1 MEIARVGKIEIHS
14 KMGKH
19 NTRKRTIRGG
29 EFLGEGA
36 QGKAYNAGC
45 GTKGESLCTLLTE
58 SAITEITLYTEK
70 GPVHINTPE
79 DIAEFVNYTKDMR
92 GAIAKLFKHRGDK
105 SKVAHDKLLEEIDS
119 NKRIVSLYGKG
130 AERYTTVAPIRGYK
144 EHALYG
150 AYLKLSR
157 KPDIYTVFGSKCNN
171 KFAMNV
177 KRLLLDIL
185 GSLVILN
192 DKGYYHNDIK
202 LDNMVQCGDMY
213 KLIDWGASVPMRYEE
228 KTHGSLLSTSPM
240 RWYTFGYNQFISTSI
255 IGTKTYYGKSAIYK
269 SPIFQENVARIN
281 KEFYEVM
288 KTTTDRETLFR
299 RYKDSYDVFMLGLT
313 ALHAVILYNLEYEP
327 YRETIERMTS
337 LQTPLNASEALRI
350 ASRLP

>member
-70 GPVHINTPE
+70 GPVSINTADE
-79 DIAEFVNYTKDMR
+79 IREFVHYTQSMH
-92 GAIAKLFKHRGDK
+92 GVIAKLFKYKGK
-105 SKVAHDKLLEEIDS
+105 TSKVAHDKLLEEIDS
-119 NKRIVSLYGKG
+119 NKRIATLYGKD
-130 AERYTTVAPIRGYK
+130 AERYTTVAPIRYK
-144 EHALYG
+144 EHSLYG
-150 AYLKLSR
+150 SYLKLSR
-157 KPDIYTVFGSKCNN
+157 NPDIYTVFGSKCNN
-171 KFAMNV
+171 KFTMNV

-202 LDNMVQCGDMY
+202 LDNLVQCDEMY

-228 KTHGSLLSTSPM
+228 KVHGSLLTTSPM

-269 SPIFQENVARIN
+269 SPIFQSTVARIN

-313 ALHAVILYNLEYEP
+313 ALHAVILYTLDYEP

-337 LQTPLNASEALRI
+337 LQTPLNAKEALRI
-350 ASRLP
+350 ASNLR